1 MMDKKELKDSRT
13 KNFFV
18 NAAKEII
25 MSEKIVALNVRDV
38 SERAGY
44 SPATLYKYFKD
55 LNELTLYC
63 VSSFVDDLINHIKT
77 YIDTDKSDKS
87 LIIKFFT
94 AYTRYFVQYVGIYQL
109 LFLETSSMIRNNAD
123 VNTKLSNLYSEF
135 IQESD
140 YPNIKSLYLQING
153 LMLFYL
159 NRNTTKSYSE
169 FSQELQEILNE
180 A

>member
-1 MMDKKELKDSRT
+1 MDKKELKDSRI
-13 KNFFV
+13 KSFFV

-25 MSEKIVALNVRDV
+25 MSEKIIALNVRDI

-55 LNELTLYC
+55 LNELTLHC
-63 VSSFVDDLINHIKT
+63 VSSFVDDLINYIKT
-77 YIDTDKSDKS
+77 SIETEKSDKS
-87 LIIKFFT
+87 LIYKFFS

-109 LFLETSSMIRNNAD
+109 LFLETSSMIRNNAEI
-123 VNTKLSNLYSEF
+123 NNKLYNLYSEF
-135 IQESD
+135 INESEN
-140 YPNIKSLYLQING
+140 PNIHKMFLQVNG

-159 NRNTTKSYSE
+159 NRNTTRTYSE
-169 FSQELQEILNE
+169 FSRQLEEIINE